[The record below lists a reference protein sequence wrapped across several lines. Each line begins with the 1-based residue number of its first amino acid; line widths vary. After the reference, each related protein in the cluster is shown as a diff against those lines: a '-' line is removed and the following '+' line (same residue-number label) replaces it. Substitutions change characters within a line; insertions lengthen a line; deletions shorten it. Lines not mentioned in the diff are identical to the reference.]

1 MTEHGPAERP
11 VRDRSTLWKALLL
24 LVVSIVCAA
33 AVVDW
38 ARAPSEDLVAG
49 EVAPRTVK
57 APVTFKY
64 QDMAA
69 YERARSEAEQRAL
82 PVFVYQPEVKDDALL
97 QVRLAFANAR
107 ALVASGQ
114 EAADPAAARRTL
126 IEQFNRD
133 LRVHLVQDDV
143 TALADAGFEQ
153 RYEDVVTSLLGE
165 ALGSMVIADRADLPR
180 DREAIRVIE
189 LGAVDAGGA
198 LEDGSASERVVQD
211 VEQIATAAE
220 ARQRISLRTLDTT
233 VPDPDAGKAA
243 GAIAR
248 SLVRANLTFSPL
260 KTAERRKQAVR
271 EVRLQPQS
279 VKRGTVLFREGD
291 TLTEGDIVQYQALQA
306 QQGEQAI
313 AAGWGSIAVFLV
325 LLIGITYSF
334 GTSYLSQFDTR
345 FRNVASAAA
354 LLVVTSFLAR
364 ATVVAGE
371 SVATLIGLEAKPESV
386 WYIVPIAGAVML
398 VRLLMGMPWA
408 VVFTVVSSVMA
419 GLVMDMSVLP
429 TAFFVISG
437 LTAAASVS
445 QTRERIAVLK
455 AGLQVALVN
464 AATVLVIHF
473 VQLYVV
479 DGEVT
484 LATTMRPVWSMLFAL
499 SGGILSAFLVLGLT
513 PLFESLGF
521 VTDYRLME
529 LANLNHPLMRQLMLR
544 APGSYHHSVMVGS
557 LSEAAAEAIGA
568 NALQAKVAA
577 YFHDIGKALKP
588 QYFVENQ
595 GKGGNRHEGLD
606 PLTSAQII
614 ISHVTEGGR
623 MGAEHNLPKPILDNI
638 WMHHGTGIL
647 QYFYAKARDLA
658 ELDGRNSDDITEAPF
673 RYPGPKPST
682 REAGIIMLAD
692 KVEAATRTIK
702 SPDEDNIRAMIS
714 RIVSS
719 VMADGQF
726 SECPLTF
733 QEIHTIA
740 DTFVTVLL
748 GIYHQRIEYPQTAE
762 ISGQAKSAVRG
773 ASPRAPAGSRARA
786 VPKSA
791 LITLELHSNKR
802 EQEPEPT
809 AATGADEPLPPP
821 PSDPT
826 DSDPDWEPSVPVAQG
841 QQGVQHSTPKP
852 LARRLRRDPGE
863 GDELPP
869 PVTVAPD
876 GTLGSDDAPDYE
888 AVQYLPR
895 GND

>member
-1 MTEHGPAERP
+1 MTEAADANASSWGRP
-11 VRDRSTLWKALLL
+11 VLWKVLLL
-24 LVVSIVCAA
+24 LAVSLVCAA

-38 ARAPSEDLVAG
+38 SRAPSEELLAG

-69 YERARSEAEQRAL
+69 YERARAEAESREL
-82 PVFVYQPEVKDDALL
+82 PVFVYLPEVKEDALI

-107 ALVASGQ
+107 ALLASGQ
-114 EAADPAAARRTL
+114 DASDPDAARRTL

-133 LRVHLVQDDV
+133 LRVHLVDEDV
-143 TALADAGFEQ
+143 TALADAGFDP
-153 RYEDVVTSLLGE
+153 RYEELVTGLLGE
-165 ALGSMVIADRADLPR
+165 ALGGMVIADRADLPR
-180 DREAIRVIE
+180 DRGSIRVIE
-189 LGAVDAGGA
+189 LGGAGQ
-198 LEDGSASERVVQD
+198 ETVVQD
-211 VEQIATAAE
+211 AEQIATAAE
-220 ARQRISLRTLDTT
+220 ARQRISLRTLDTK
-233 VPDPDAGKAA
+233 VPDSDAGKAS

-291 TLTEGDIVQYQALQA
+291 TLTESDIVQYQALQA

-313 AAGWGSIAVFLV
+313 AAGWMSIAVFLV

-334 GTSYLSQFDTR
+334 GTSYLTQFDTR

-354 LLVVTSFLAR
+354 LLVVTSILAR
-364 ATVVAGE
+364 VTVAAGE
-371 SVATLIGLEAKPESV
+371 SVAALIGLEAKPESV
-386 WYIVPIAGAVML
+386 WYIVPLAGAVML

-408 VVFTVVSSVMA
+408 VVFTVVASVMA

-429 TAFFVISG
+429 AAFFVISG
-437 LTAAASVS
+437 LTAAASVA
-445 QTRERIAVLK
+445 QTRERIAVLR

-499 SGGILSAFLVLGLT
+499 AGGILSAFMVLGLT

-638 WMHHGTGIL
+638 WMHHGSGIL

-658 ELDGRNSDDITEAPF
+658 DIDGRDPDDVTEAPF

-702 SPDEDNIRAMIS
+702 SPTEDNVRAMIS

-762 ISGQAKSAVRG
+762 ISGQSGHTA
-773 ASPRAPAGSRARA
+773 RARPA

-791 LITLELHSNKR
+791 LITLELHSNKT
-802 EQEPEPT
+802 ESQAAPT
-809 AATGADEPLPPP
+809 ATGADEPLPPP
-821 PSDPT
+821 PAEPAS
-826 DSDPDWEPSVPVAQG
+826 DWEPKVPVAQG
-841 QQGVQHSTPKP
+841 HQDAQTTPKP
-852 LARRLRRDPGE
+852 LVRRFRRNPGE
-863 GDELPP
+863 GDEMPP

-876 GTLGSDDAPDYE
+876 GALGSDEAPDYE